1 MNNETIILNQ
11 KDLWEYILKF
21 NWHDRNAFSDEDIH
35 VMEQIRRFFSANL
48 HLIRYATDIVEL
60 VLTPR
65 GKGELPLAQVNI
77 IYQHRLYRLTSDEN
91 GCIPQVRT

>member
-1 MNNETIILNQ
+1 MNDETIILNQ
-11 KDLWEYILKF
+11 KELWEYILKF
-21 NWHDRNAFSDEDIH
+21 DWHDRNTFSDEDTR

-65 GKGELPLAQVNI
+65 GEGESPLAQVNI
-77 IYQHRLYRLTSDEN
+77 IYHHRLYRLTSDEN
-91 GCIPQVRT
+91 GCIPQFRT